1 MGRTAGTF
9 ASARKNARLKVQYF
23 QGSPVVAGVFPGV
36 SGGGRESPKDGPGK
50 DTKSFN
56 IYV

>member
-1 MGRTAGTF
+1 MKNIFITVFRAGLKCF
-9 ASARKNARLKVQYF
+9 IKRPFKSA
-23 QGSPVVAGVFPGV
+23 VFPGV

-56 IYV
+56 IKSFNIYV

>member
-1 MGRTAGTF
+1 MSKYMKNIFITVFRAGLKCF
-9 ASARKNARLKVQYF
+9 IKRPFKSA
-23 QGSPVVAGVFPGV
+23 VFPGV

>member
-1 MGRTAGTF
+1 MTF
-9 ASARKNARLKVQYF
+9 AERRFIKRPFKSA
-23 QGSPVVAGVFPGV
+23 VFPGV

>member
-1 MGRTAGTF
+1 MSKYMKNIFITVFRAGLKCLIKRPF
-9 ASARKNARLKVQYF
+9 KSA
-23 QGSPVVAGVFPGV
+23 VFPGV
-36 SGGGRESPKDGPGK
+36 SGGGRESPKEGK